1 MKGFE
6 SFVVELKESI
16 DVCVKR
22 NIHDRTKEE
31 IELVN
36 NLQLISVHLVQYN

>member
-6 SFVVELKESI
+6 SFVVELKESVE
-16 DVCVKR
+16 VCIKR

-31 IELVN
+31 IELV
-36 NLQLISVHLVQYN
+36 SSH